1 MQNKLFIALLA
12 TLGYN
17 MITPGLAANI
27 DATYAFSAPNWFLV
41 FAGIF
46 TACFVVEKGVNAYM
60 KNKK

>member
-12 TLGYN
+12 TLGYTVL
-17 MITPGLAANI
+17 TPGLAANV

-46 TACFVVEKGVNAYM
+46 SACFVVEKGVSMYL